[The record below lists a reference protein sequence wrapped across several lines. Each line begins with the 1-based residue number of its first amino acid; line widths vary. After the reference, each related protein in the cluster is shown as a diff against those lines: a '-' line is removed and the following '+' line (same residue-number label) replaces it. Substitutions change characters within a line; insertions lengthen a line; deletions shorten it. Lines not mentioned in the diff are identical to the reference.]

1 MRICKLFKRLCQ
13 LKTKGA
19 LFFMMF
25 SVQKVTIF
33 YDVQQ
38 DRLHLLFVDN
48 DEQVLLGAMTRRL
61 LNTLLIALPDWLA
74 KNIKQGYTHQNEA
87 EQHEISQFNHQAAQQ
102 NVRAVHGDIEID
114 KAVAP
119 FMVETINLANQ
130 QRDEDGVKV
139 DHIKLSFIDAAKSH
153 HVVLAVS
160 SAQLHKLIGE
170 MLTNVDGWGLGN
182 PWAVAS
188 VGAASMLH

>member
-1 MRICKLFKRLCQ
+1 
-13 LKTKGA
+13 
-19 LFFMMF
+19 MMF

-38 DRLHLLFVDN
+38 DRLNLLFVDN
-48 DEQVLLGAMTRRL
+48 DEQVLLGVMTRRL

-74 KNIKQGYTHQNEA
+74 KNIKQGYTRRNEA
-87 EQHEISQFNHQAAQQ
+87 EQREISQFNHQAAQQ

-119 FMVETINLANQ
+119 FMIETINLANQ
-130 QRDEDGVKV
+130 QRDEGGVKV
-139 DHIKLSFIDAAKSH
+139 DHIMLSFIDDAKSH
-153 HVVLAVS
+153 HVVLGVS

-170 MLTNVDGWGLGN
+170 MLTKVDGWGLGN